1 MTTTAPS
8 LTLSLLNFAPAGT
21 AEPADLAADVLR
33 RAALADR
40 VGVDRVT
47 VVDHVVMGDRI
58 DAYDGGRF
66 PTGPDGIWLEPLT
79 LLAAIAATTRRVR
92 LATAILVAPLRRA
105 PALAKAVATL
115 DVVSGGRVDLG
126 VGVGWQREEYDASGV
141 PFAGRGDELDRVL
154 GELRRLW
161 RGEAVLPPTAA
172 DGSTETAGA
181 AVWCEPRPVQPGGV
195 PLWISGR
202 LHDRTL
208 DRMARFGDGWIP
220 WGDFRRDVVS
230 GIPRVRAALEAAG
243 RDPAGFGVRG
253 TLPVVADGGGPDRRR
268 PDGRAGAGHG
278 RGRRDGLRPV
288 RRVLHRRRHR
298 GRAAL
303 HGGGG
308 LRGGHRSRR
317 SRVMTGADL
326 PHTGR
331 GTLAAGGWYP
341 TRTRWT
347 NSPLLVQYF
356 DDDPEANRR
365 RPPMLR

>member
-1 MTTTAPS
+1 MTSGIADEGGPWAPVTTTAPT

-21 AEPADLAADVLR
+21 AEPADLAAGVLR

-115 DVVSGGRVDLG
+115 DVVSRGRVDLG

-141 PFAGRGDELDRVL
+141 PFAGRGNELDRVL

-161 RGEAVLPPTAA
+161 RGESVLPQTAA

-230 GIPRVRAALEAAG
+230 GIPRVRAVLEAAG

-253 TLPVVADGGGPDRRR
+253 TLPVVADGGGRVDGDRTAE
-268 PDGRAGAGHG
+268 PVPAMVDAGVTDFALFGAFSTDDDTAGEQ
-278 RGRRDGLRPV
+278 LSTV
-288 RRVLHRRRHR
+288 VSAF
-298 GRAAL
+298 AA
-303 HGGGG
+303 
-308 LRGGHRSRR
+308 
-317 SRVMTGADL
+317 A
-326 PHTGR
+326 TGR
-331 GTLAAGGWYP
+331 IGAE
-341 TRTRWT
+341 
-347 NSPLLVQYF
+347 S
-356 DDDPEANRR
+356 
-365 RPPMLR
+365 